1 MTNIEIFKT
10 FDNVSEDLG
19 VSISS
24 EINNNNNAN
33 KDVSTSKDVEKYDY
47 SDLEESFDEEKS
59 EAKSIIKNKK
69 IKNTDSQSIASEMQV
84 PVIHESVKSK
94 KKRKKKELE
103 MMCISV
109 KPEMPTNLSLASG
122 ERDWLFSIDNSEE
135 ISQVHSVFETFVN
148 LCDKDK
154 KQGVMKL
161 AKIRKLFA
169 SAKSNRSSVVEDKSK
184 KIAIT
189 FIKRHFLMNKNKR

>member
-1 MTNIEIFKT
+1 M
-10 FDNVSEDLG
+10 
-19 VSISS
+19 SISS

-33 KDVSTSKDVEKYDY
+33 KDVSTSKDVEKYDH
-47 SDLEESFDEEKS
+47 SDLEVSFDEEKS

-135 ISQVHSVFETFVN
+135 ISQVHSVFEIFVN